1 MARKFR
7 FRLETVRRLREQA
20 RDARRRVVSENV
32 RAVTGAEQH
41 RAELVR
47 ARRDRMQEM
56 RLVQQTGRLDAVS
69 IRRHFVHAGYLEHQL
84 DVSETELTKR
94 RGELRAEQDR
104 LAEASKR
111 LRVIEK
117 LHERQWRRYLA
128 DVAREEQAALDEAA
142 VQPYTRRPTPDGG
155 ELTW

>member
-20 RDARRRVVSENV
+20 RDARRSVVSENI
-32 RAVTGAEQH
+32 RAVTRAEQH

-47 ARRDRMQEM
+47 ARSDRMQEM
-56 RLVQQTGRLDAVS
+56 RFVQQTGRLDAVS
-69 IRRHFVHAGYLEHQL
+69 MRRHFVHDGYLENQL

-94 RGELRAEQDR
+94 LGELRAEQDR

-117 LHERQWRRYLA
+117 LRGRQWRRYLA
-128 DVAREEQAALDEAA
+128 DAAREEQAALDEAA

-155 ELTW
+155 ELSW